1 MTKRYIILC
10 YIHNILEN
18 YLKTMIKKYTVII
31 KNGKIIDGTGNPW
44 YKADIGIIN
53 GRITK
58 IGLIKEE
65 GEKIIDASGLIISPG
80 FIDIHNHSDLS
91 ILAAPNCE
99 SNIKQGI
106 TTAVTGNCGMSMA
119 PLNSKKVKLLQEYLA
134 PLLISKFK
142 FKWNWETLAEYQEKI
157 KVRGT
162 SVNLAFLVGQGN
174 IRLAVKGFACG
185 KPSEAETKQMKEIL
199 VESLENGAF
208 GMSSGLIY
216 PPGCYSDTEELM
228 ELGKILKKYNR
239 IYATHIRDEGT
250 DLIKSIK
257 EAIKIGEANGIPVEI
272 SHFKGKGEENWGKVN
287 NGLKLMEEARERGV
301 EVNCDIYPYNATSTN
316 IASIFP
322 IWTLENGMERML
334 KILSN
339 KENRRKIKQDFITGR
354 VKGNNLDEDG
364 FDKIV
369 IADSP
374 LNKEYEGKSLKEIIQ
389 LKNRMDNPYDALFDL
404 IIEIKGQ
411 ASVVKFVLSN
421 EDIKKV
427 ISHPLSMIGSDS
439 SGICP
444 EIGGKPHPRAYGT
457 FPRVIDKYV
466 FKENILRLEDVI
478 RKMTSLPASKIRLPY
493 RGLIKEGFW
502 ADVVI
507 FDSHKIKDR
516 STFTN
521 PHQYP
526 DGIEYVLVNGEV
538 SLKKGQLTDHK
549 HGKILNSYRSSKNR

>member
-1 MTKRYIILC
+1 MIKRYD
-10 YIHNILEN
+10 
-18 YLKTMIKKYTVII
+18 VII

-44 YKADIGIIN
+44 YRADVGIIQ
-53 GRITK
+53 GKIVK
-58 IGLIKEE
+58 IGFI
-65 GEKIIDASGLIISPG
+65 SGLAKKTIDVSNFIVSPG

-91 ILAAPNCE
+91 ILAVPNCE

-106 TTAVTGNCGMSMA
+106 TTAVVGNCGISMA
-119 PLNSKKVKLLQEYLA
+119 PLNSKKVKLFQKYLA
-134 PLLISKFK
+134 PLLISKYDY
-142 FKWNWETLAEYQEKI
+142 KWDWKSLAEYQEKV
-157 KVRGT
+157 KAQGT
-162 SVNLAFLVGQGN
+162 AINLAFLIGQGT
-174 IRLAVKGFACG
+174 IRLAVKSFASG
-185 KPSEAETKQMKEIL
+185 KSSEKEMKQMKEIL
-199 VESLENGAF
+199 AESLEDGAF

-216 PPGCYSDTEELM
+216 PPGCYSDTEELI

-239 IYATHIRDEGT
+239 IYVSHIRDEGT

-257 EAIKIGEANGIPVEI
+257 EAIKIGEINDIPVEI
-272 SHFKGKGEENWGKVN
+272 SHFKAKGEENWGKVN
-287 NGLKLMEEARERGV
+287 YGFKLMEEARERGV
-301 EVNCDIYPYNATSTN
+301 EVNCDVYPYNATSTT
-316 IASIFP
+316 ITSVLP
-322 IWTLENGMERML
+322 IWTLENGVEEML
-334 KILSN
+334 KVLSS
-339 KENRRKIKQDFITGR
+339 KENRKKIKQDFITGR

-364 FDKIV
+364 FGQIV

-374 LNKEYEGKSLKEIIQ
+374 LNKEYEGKSLKEIIK
-389 LKNRMDNPYDALFDL
+389 LKNRISDPYDAFFDL

-411 ASVVKFVLSN
+411 ASVVKFVLSD
-421 EDIKKV
+421 EDVKKV

-466 FKENILRLEDVI
+466 SKEKILRLEDAI

-502 ADVVI
+502 ADIVI
-507 FDSHKIKDR
+507 FDSNKIKDR
-516 STFTN
+516 ATFAN

-538 SLKKGQLTDHK
+538 SLEKGRLTNK
-549 HGKILNSYRSSKNR
+549 RYGKILKP

>member
-1 MTKRYIILC
+1 
-10 YIHNILEN
+10 
-18 YLKTMIKKYTVII
+18 MIKKYTVII

-58 IGLIKEE
+58 IGFIKEE
-65 GEKIIDASGLIISPG
+65 GEKNIDASGLIVSPG

-91 ILAAPNCE
+91 ILAVPNCE

-106 TTAVTGNCGMSMA
+106 TTALVGNCGISMA
-119 PLNSKKVKLLQEYLA
+119 PLNLKKVKLLQEYLA
-134 PLLISKFK
+134 PLLISKFD
-142 FKWNWETLAEYQEKI
+142 FKWDWETLVEYQEKI
-157 KVRGT
+157 KEQGT

-174 IRLAVKGFACG
+174 IRLAVKGFTSG
-185 KPSEAETKQMKEIL
+185 KSSEAEMKQMKEIL
-199 VESLENGAF
+199 AESLENGAF

-216 PPGCYSDTEELM
+216 PPGCYSDIEELI
-228 ELGKILKKYNR
+228 ELGKVLKRYNR
-239 IYATHIRDEGT
+239 IYASHIRDEGT
-250 DLIKSIK
+250 GLIKSIK
-257 EAIKIGEANGIPVEI
+257 EAIKIGEVNDIPVEI
-272 SHFKGKGEENWGKVN
+272 SHFKAKGEENWGKVN
-287 NGLKLMEEARERGV
+287 HGFKLMEEARERGV
-301 EVNCDIYPYNATSTN
+301 EVNCDVYPYNATSTT
-316 IASIFP
+316 ITSILP
-322 IWTLENGMERML
+322 IWTFENGVEGML
-334 KILSN
+334 KALSN
-339 KENRRKIKQDFITGR
+339 KENREKIKQDFIMGR

-374 LNKEYEGKSLKEIIQ
+374 LNKEYEGKSLKEIIR
-389 LKNRMDNPYDALFDL
+389 LKSRASDPYNALFDL
-404 IIEIKGQ
+404 ILEIKGQ
-411 ASVVKFVLSN
+411 GSVIKFVLSD

-439 SGICP
+439 SGICL

-466 FKENILRLEDVI
+466 FKENILRLEDAI

-502 ADVVI
+502 ADIVI
-507 FDSHKIKDR
+507 FDSYKIKDR
-516 STFTN
+516 ATFTN

-538 SLKKGQLTDHK
+538 SLEKGQLTDK
-549 HGKILNSYRSSKNR
+549 KYGEILHS